1 MSIDGNHNVLSSLG
15 NRTIKKQ
22 YHRPETLIKWKYI
35 CPVCGNYKLIKE
47 VEEVLDSQFSITPDG
62 EEGKCIKV
70 EKSACDCNCI
80 LLCRKCGAWVNF
92 NDIYE
97 FDYWENEW
105 YGKTV
110 DDVKEW
116 NTKTKEFEKEI
127 QELWLKH
134 I

>member
-1 MSIDGNHNVLSSLG
+1 MIDGNHKILSAWG
-15 NRTIKKQ
+15 AKQIKKQ
-22 YHRPETLIKWKYI
+22 HHHPSTLIKYKYI
-35 CPVCGNYKLIKE
+35 CPVCGNLKLIKE

-92 NDIYE
+92 NDYQE
-97 FDYWENEW
+97 FAYWENDW

-110 DDVKEW
+110 EDIKEW
-116 NTKTKEFEKEI
+116 EKQIRKFGEEIKEKWSK
-127 QELWLKH
+127 L
-134 I
+134 